1 MAGRISYYGN
11 IVKDGLV
18 LDLDAAKRDSY
29 PGVGTAWN
37 DISGNRNNGTL
48 ANFSSPS
55 PQTIWNPNN
64 GGSIVFDGTDD
75 YGEAQRNIT
84 LRPDYVTICAWV
96 KYTGGQNLSFIGGCG
111 NTGTA
116 GYSLY
121 INCSGGIPNNF
132 GFIAGNG
139 NTISGGLP
147 TVRFGSPGVS
157 TINYI
162 CGTFDGSILRGYQN
176 GALSN
181 SVTQPTPGPLVYP
194 TTGGSPINGGMYI
207 SIIVSSLAAARYWT
221 GNIYQIKLYNRALSS
236 TEISQNFNATRAR
249 FGI

>member
-1 MAGRISYYGN
+1 MGSRISYYGG
-11 IVKDGLV
+11 IVTNGLV

-29 PGVGTAWN
+29 AGVGTAWN
-37 DISGNRNNGTL
+37 DISGNRNNGSLT
-48 ANFSSPS
+48 NSP
-55 PQTIWNPNN
+55 TFNN
-64 GGSIVFDGTDD
+64 VNSGSIVFDGVDD

-121 INCSGGIPNNF
+121 INCVGGIPNNF

-139 NTISGGLP
+139 NTIGGGTP
-147 TVRFGSPGVS
+147 SVNFGTPGVS

-162 CGTFDGSILRGYQN
+162 CATFDGSILRGYQN
-176 GALSN
+176 GVLIN

-194 TTGGSPINGGMYI
+194 TTGSSPILGGMFIGIIESSI
-207 SIIVSSLAAARYWT
+207 SVARYWT
-221 GNIYQIKLYNRALSS
+221 GNIFQIKVYNRALSS
-236 TEISQNFNATRAR
+236 TEILQNYNATKSR
-249 FGI
+249 FGL

>member
-1 MAGRISYYGN
+1 MAGRISYLGG
-11 IVKDGLV
+11 IVTQGLV

-29 PGVGTAWN
+29 VGAGTAWN

-147 TVRFGSPGVS
+147 TVTFGSPGVS

-176 GALSN
+176 GVLSN

-194 TTGGSPINGGMYI
+194 TTGGSPILGGMFVGIIESSI
-207 SIIVSSLAAARYWT
+207 SVSRYWT
-221 GNIYQIKLYNRALSS
+221 GNIFQIKVYNRALSP
-236 TEISQNFNATRAR
+236 TEVLQNYNATKGRYL
-249 FGI
+249 

>member
-1 MAGRISYYGN
+1 MAGRITYYGG
-11 IVKDGLV
+11 IVTNGLV
-18 LDLDAAKRDSY
+18 LYLDAAKRDSY
-29 PGVGTAWN
+29 AGIGTAWN

-48 ANFSSPS
+48 TNGPTFNSA
-55 PQTIWNPNN
+55 N
-64 GGSIVFDGTDD
+64 GGNIVFDGADD

-121 INCSGGIPNNF
+121 INCAGGIPTNF

-139 NTISGGLP
+139 NLIGGGTP
-147 TVRFGSPGVS
+147 SVVFGTPGVS
-157 TINYI
+157 TINYL

-176 GALSN
+176 GVLSN
-181 SVTQPTPGPLVYP
+181 SVNQTTPGPLVYP
-194 TTGGSPINGGMYI
+194 TSGGSPILGGMFIGIIESSI
-207 SIIVSSLAAARYWT
+207 SLARYWT
-221 GNIYQIKLYNRALSS
+221 GNIFQIKVYNRALTA
-236 TEISQNFNATRAR
+236 TEVLQNYNATKGR
-249 FGI
+249 FGL